1 MRYTITQSRLLYV
14 LSINDRK
21 HQGLLKIG
29 EVFVDNEIA
38 DSKNSQELG
47 KAVRAVLDARPYMQG
62 VSYHIE
68 YVECTTYDQ
77 DSKCYKA
84 DDVYRTLRAMDI
96 PSKTLGKYK
105 DPTTGQTEDADIWF
119 ACTIF
124 DIQDVISKIK
134 QGKGAGHG
142 AIKFR
147 PEQEKAI
154 HETVEYFQKEFK
166 DPNKGKH
173 YLWNAKMRF
182 GKTLSG
188 LEVAKRCG
196 YRSTLIITHRPVV
209 DKGWHDD
216 FAKIFRTPEALAD
229 YHSKGLEPAYG
240 RRMMDDNDSQGD
252 FYTLT
257 NEVDAGKKILVFF
270 VSMQYLRLSQFVGG
284 KERNFDPLKRAIME
298 YDWDFVMVDEAH
310 EGIDAAAGVRVMN
323 KLKKENTRIL
333 SLSGTPFN
341 LLDKYEE
348 SEIYTWDYVME
359 QRAKL
364 FWDEHHYGD
373 PNPYAD
379 LPRMQILT
387 FTLPKMLRDQAIQNN
402 EVFKFHEFFRVYTE
416 EDKLQL
422 QKLIDNEPNVI
433 KKAEYQAELAKVKID
448 KFVHEKAINRF
459 LDKLVEE
466 SDTSLYPFSSDV
478 FREHFRHTFWLL
490 PGVKEAAAL
499 EQLLRKHDIFGEE
512 NGMFHIINAAG
523 DGNIEDKN
531 GSALTDVLDNIRGN
545 AKKNITKKNYTI
557 TLSCG
562 KLTTGVSVPEWTA
575 VLCMKGSENTPAANY
590 MQTIFRVQTHAV
602 LEGRQKSDCYVFDF
616 APDRALT
623 AVAET
628 AKMAVYAQTE
638 KGKKQMKLTQ
648 KKEEEHLAAFIKL
661 CPVLSMDEG
670 EMGKHFS
677 ANQIFEK
684 LSNVYIERAVRSGY
698 ADNSLYNPDQLMNL
712 SPEQEKALGDV
723 HDLLGSMPN
732 AWKPEKININKNG
745 LGDADAEQIKYIYY
759 LSASEALPSR
769 PSMAAEFDENG
780 QPMTEDEGWD
790 EVMCAP
796 SELFPYLFVSHS
808 QLLNGEWCSFTNP
821 VLWKKWENKD
831 KDDKTDEAKKK
842 RDEENK
848 EKRARMSV
856 LRGVAIRI
864 PLLVY
869 GAEIKDEAGEEIT
882 IDNFANEEIVDQASW
897 EEFMP
902 KGFTKET
909 FNILKDCFDRSIFT
923 GAAKRIRQMVKE
935 ADNLNTED
943 RIAKIA
949 TIFSY
954 FHNPDKETVLTPWRV
969 VNMHMSDTVG
979 GWCFFNKEFD
989 APYTEENQYGENVNA
1004 ARPVGVTVDDNN
1016 QPHFTN
1022 EVTQDIFGD
1031 YNSRILEIN
1040 SKTGLY
1046 PLYMAY
1052 SLFKG
1057 AKEPNYRRVHLTGE
1071 RGKSLN
1077 AEQYYHQ
1084 AGDDLEI
1091 WKDVLQD
1098 NIFVVCRTKM
1108 AVSITKRT
1116 LAGFRKDI
1124 RMNIR
1129 CYEHDVPVTDL
1140 VSAGVLKAADEH
1152 VTKKGKTYFFNGHE
1166 SLECDMINV
1175 LRAKPELFQND
1186 IVRGNDFWHVYNSI
1200 PKSENEDINN
1210 MKFKAVVGNPP
1221 YMLKQK
1227 ATSDTPIYHLFMDAS
1242 FKLSNFVTLITPARF
1257 LFDAGKTPSEFNKRV
1272 LNDEHFKVVRYE
1284 SDSNVIFN
1292 NVDIK
1297 GGVAITMRN
1306 TAKNY
1311 GTIKT
1316 YTAYKELGSILH
1328 KVTDRNDFKNIID
1341 IIHLQ
1346 NKFNLDALYEE
1357 HPDYRNIIGSNGR
1370 EKRLT
1375 TSIFNQL
1382 DIFTELNTTADDVRI
1397 IGLID
1402 NIRIYRYIP
1411 KRFLDNHAN
1420 LLKWK
1425 VILPKS
1431 NGSGAIG
1438 EVLSTPLIGEPLIGE
1453 PLIGYTQSF
1462 ISIGSFDNK
1471 EEAQA
1476 TLKYVKSKFMRTM
1489 LGILKVT
1496 QDNNTDVWEYVPLQ
1510 DFTPQ
1515 SDIDWSQSIANI
1527 DKQLYRKYKLDE
1539 DEIEFIEK
1547 MIKPMD

>member
-1 MRYTITQSRLLYV
+1 MKYTITQSRLLYV
-14 LSINDRK
+14 LSQGDRK

-29 EVFVDNEIA
+29 EVFVDNDIA
-38 DSKNSQELG
+38 DSHSSQKLG
-47 KAVRAVLDARPYMQG
+47 KAVRAVLDVRSYMQG

-96 PSKTLGKYK
+96 PSMTLGKYK

-124 DIQDVISKIK
+124 DIQEVISKIK

-154 HETVEYFQKEFK
+154 HDTVEYFQKEFK

-173 YLWNAKMRF
+173 YPWNAKMRF

-216 FAKIFRTPEALAD
+216 FAKIFRTPEAIAD

-257 NEVDAGKKILVFF
+257 KEVDAGKKILVFF

-310 EGIDAAAGVRVMN
+310 EGIDAAAGVRVMS

-359 QRAKL
+359 QRAKQ

-387 FTLPKMLRDQAIQNN
+387 FTLPKMLRDQAIENN

-433 KKAEYQAELAKVKID
+433 KKAEYQEKLSEVEID

-466 SDTSLYPFSSDV
+466 SDTSLYPFSTEN

-499 EQLLRKHDIFGEE
+499 EQLLRKHEVFSEI
-512 NGMFHIINAAG
+512 FHIINAAG

-531 GSALTDVLDNIRGN
+531 GSALADVLDNIRGN
-545 AKKNITKKNYTI
+545 AKKNITKKDYTI

-759 LSASEALPSR
+759 LSSSEVLPPR
-769 PSMAAEFDENG
+769 PSMSAEFDDNG
-780 QPMTEDEGWD
+780 QPKTEDEGWD

-821 VLWKKWENKD
+821 VLWKKWENKE

-869 GAEIKDEAGEEIT
+869 GAEINDEAGEEIT
-882 IDNFANEEIVDQASW
+882 IDNFASEEIVDQASW

-902 KGFTKET
+902 KGFTKQT
-909 FNILKDCFDRSIFT
+909 FNTLKDCFDRSIFT

-979 GWCFFNKEFD
+979 GWCFWDEDFV

-1004 ARPVGVTVDDNN
+1004 ARFVDRGDVTKDV
-1016 QPHFTN
+1016 FT
-1022 EVTQDIFGD
+1022 D

-1057 AKEPNYRRVHLTGE
+1057 AKEPNYRNVHLTGE

-1116 LAGFRKDI
+1116 LAGFRTDI

-1152 VTKKGKTYFFNGHE
+1152 VTKEGKTYFFNGHE
-1166 SLECDMINV
+1166 SLNCDMINV

-1210 MKFKAVVGNPP
+1210 MKFKAIVDNPP
-1221 YMLKQK
+1221 YQVNIGVEKDDYAIPVYNTFVDFGRNLNPSHLSLIIPARWYAGGRGMDNFRASMLNDTHIEALHDFPDSSDCFPTVNIRGGICYFLWSKEYK
-1227 ATSDTPIYHLFMDAS
+1227 GECNISTHTKGTVVGPIKRPLLEEGSDTFIRYNQAIPILKKVCSKELSSFSELVSAQTPFGLISSYKGEPFKENETDLVLYKSGHEMEHRGQTAYVPLAKLTRGYDLINTHKVYLGEAS
-1242 FKLSNFVTLITPARF
+1242 SSTGIFPHAIITQPF
-1257 LFDAGKTPSEFNKRV
+1257 YGEPGSVCTQSYLVIGPFES
-1272 LNDEHFKVVRYE
+1272 HKVCL
-1284 SDSNVIFN
+1284 NVISYMKTKLFRFM
-1292 NVDIK
+1292 VLLRK
-1297 GGVAITMRN
+1297 N
-1306 TAKNY
+1306 TQHNMA
-1311 GTIKT
+1311 
-1316 YTAYKELGSILH
+1316 H
-1328 KVTDRNDFKNIID
+1328 VFK
-1341 IIHLQ
+1341 
-1346 NKFNLDALYEE
+1346 F
-1357 HPDYRNIIGSNGR
+1357 
-1370 EKRLT
+1370 
-1375 TSIFNQL
+1375 
-1382 DIFTELNTTADDVRI
+1382 
-1397 IGLID
+1397 
-1402 NIRIYRYIP
+1402 
-1411 KRFLDNHAN
+1411 
-1420 LLKWK
+1420 
-1425 VILPKS
+1425 
-1431 NGSGAIG
+1431 
-1438 EVLSTPLIGEPLIGE
+1438 
-1453 PLIGYTQSF
+1453 
-1462 ISIGSFDNK
+1462 
-1471 EEAQA
+1471 
-1476 TLKYVKSKFMRTM
+1476 
-1489 LGILKVT
+1489 
-1496 QDNNTDVWEYVPLQ
+1496 VPLQ
-1510 DFTPQ
+1510 DFSRPWT
-1515 SDIDWSQSIANI
+1515 DAD
-1527 DKQLYRKYKLDE
+1527 LYAKYNLTE
-1539 DEIEFIEK
+1539 DEIAYIEQL
-1547 MIKPMD
+1547 IKPME